1 MNIIFFTT
9 KFIITEMI
17 DGKWWTQLTLTD
29 STIRVYHSTTLT
41 IVKFVTKNVVPVTLF
56 CF

>member
-17 DGKWWTQLTLTD
+17 DEKWTQLTLTD